1 VTDGKCQRTVNHTR
15 DAEAKELPP
24 FVPAR
29 PIRNHHLMTVVPRYW
44 SRGPLLAGIPVERR
58 LFRTEPDT
66 QIVGFCHWQDNRW
79 SAQTMLLLHGLEGC
93 CDSHYMHGIAAK
105 AYKAGLNVVRLNQR
119 TCGGTEHLSP
129 TLYNSGLSA
138 DYRSVLQELAA
149 EQMHRIWL
157 VGYSMGGN
165 LLLKATGELGRSEP
179 ALAGT
184 VVVGPN
190 IDPTLCVR
198 ELERPANW
206 LYHRHFLTRLKARV
220 QRKASLS
227 PGRWDLNGLRAIT
240 RISEFDD
247 RYTAPDGGY
256 RDAAD
261 YYDRSGARH
270 VLDSIAVPT
279 TIITAQDDPFI
290 PYSMFL
296 TPSVQQNP
304 SIRLLA
310 PTHGG
315 HCGFFQTRRSEEDRY
330 WVENRIVEIVRGR
343 E

>member
-1 VTDGKCQRTVNHTR
+1 
-15 DAEAKELPP
+15 
-24 FVPAR
+24 
-29 PIRNHHLMTVVPRYW
+29 
-44 SRGPLLAGIPVERR
+44 
-58 LFRTEPDT
+58 
-66 QIVGFCHWQDNRW
+66 
-79 SAQTMLLLHGLEGC
+79 
-93 CDSHYMHGIAAK
+93 MHGIAAK

-179 ALAGT
+179 TLAGT
-184 VVVGPN
+184 VVVCPN